1 MGIRRLSPRGTGR
14 RPSRTI
20 RVTHLRSE
28 DPPERLQRNRFQ
40 WIGISSRHTRCLQ
53 YAAIPLPDCPRSEVQ
68 LFVRGG
74 ANWLQHPRLLYSD
87 FAWGGHWPSPGGT
100 AVWRVSSESQGNAR
114 FDRRQPGCGAV
125 AKPLHRRADHQRH
138 SRGHRPLRPRRGQ
151 RHLRTGPRPETTTW
165 VQIPARTISFSIS
178 KDSVYTNHKLHCTS
192 SKRRPMAGDISLTC
206 SDCGQDFTFTA
217 ADQAFFQERGYS
229 TPKRC
234 KNCRQAKKNDQGG
247 SGYRSAP
254 AQGTPVIC
262 SGCGQPTTVPFEPR
276 GDRPV
281 FCRDCY
287 QARKGSGGGG
297 ASARGRSR

>member
-1 MGIRRLSPRGTGR
+1 MNPTPSAKQRESSPGR
-14 RPSRTI
+14 VPLAAGLDS
-20 RVTHLRSE
+20 
-28 DPPERLQRNRFQ
+28 
-40 WIGISSRHTRCLQ
+40 ISSALTFLLSDKSLLEKWRFALYNLCTR
-53 YAAIPLPDCPRSEVQ
+53 RS
-68 LFVRGG
+68 
-74 ANWLQHPRLLYSD
+74 
-87 FAWGGHWPSPGGT
+87 
-100 AVWRVSSESQGNAR
+100 
-114 FDRRQPGCGAV
+114 
-125 AKPLHRRADHQRH
+125 
-138 SRGHRPLRPRRGQ
+138 
-151 RHLRTGPRPETTTW
+151 
-165 VQIPARTISFSIS
+165 
-178 KDSVYTNHKLHCTS
+178 
-192 SKRRPMAGDISLTC
+192 MAGDIQLTC

-217 ADQAFFQERGYS
+217 ADQTFFQERGYS

>member
-1 MGIRRLSPRGTGR
+1 MRRMQSTSVSGLDAVIQVLGRDENSPRRPTDPHSAQKDYSVPDLFPAPQSWTQKTVASERKVNRLKRILAR
-14 RPSRTI
+14 R
-20 RVTHLRSE
+20 
-28 DPPERLQRNRFQ
+28 
-40 WIGISSRHTRCLQ
+40 C
-53 YAAIPLPDCPRSEVQ
+53 Q
-68 LFVRGG
+68 L
-74 ANWLQHPRLLYSD
+74 
-87 FAWGGHWPSPGGT
+87 
-100 AVWRVSSESQGNAR
+100 
-114 FDRRQPGCGAV
+114 GC
-125 AKPLHRRADHQRH
+125 
-138 SRGHRPLRPRRGQ
+138 
-151 RHLRTGPRPETTTW
+151 
-165 VQIPARTISFSIS
+165 TIS
-178 KDSVYTNHKLHCTS
+178 T
-192 SKRRPMAGDISLTC
+192 RRHMAGDIQLTC
-206 SDCGQDFTFTA
+206 SDCGQDFTFTS

-297 ASARGRSR
+297 GGSSRGRGR

>member
-1 MGIRRLSPRGTGR
+1 LRSVNELPGWAMDAFSKALKGALSRAAGKRENWTESQR
-14 RPSRTI
+14 RPKFFNLKESFCAKSELGCTI
-20 RVTHLRSE
+20 
-28 DPPERLQRNRFQ
+28 
-40 WIGISSRHTRCLQ
+40 
-53 YAAIPLPDCPRSEVQ
+53 
-68 LFVRGG
+68 
-74 ANWLQHPRLLYSD
+74 
-87 FAWGGHWPSPGGT
+87 
-100 AVWRVSSESQGNAR
+100 
-114 FDRRQPGCGAV
+114 
-125 AKPLHRRADHQRH
+125 
-138 SRGHRPLRPRRGQ
+138 
-151 RHLRTGPRPETTTW
+151 TT
-165 VQIPARTISFSIS
+165 
-178 KDSVYTNHKLHCTS
+178 
-192 SKRRPMAGDISLTC
+192 RRPMAGDISLTC

-297 ASARGRSR
+297 GRGR

>member
-1 MGIRRLSPRGTGR
+1 
-14 RPSRTI
+14 
-20 RVTHLRSE
+20 
-28 DPPERLQRNRFQ
+28 
-40 WIGISSRHTRCLQ
+40 
-53 YAAIPLPDCPRSEVQ
+53 
-68 LFVRGG
+68 
-74 ANWLQHPRLLYSD
+74 
-87 FAWGGHWPSPGGT
+87 
-100 AVWRVSSESQGNAR
+100 
-114 FDRRQPGCGAV
+114 
-125 AKPLHRRADHQRH
+125 
-138 SRGHRPLRPRRGQ
+138 
-151 RHLRTGPRPETTTW
+151 
-165 VQIPARTISFSIS
+165 
-178 KDSVYTNHKLHCTS
+178 
-192 SKRRPMAGDISLTC
+192 MAGDIQLTC

-297 ASARGRSR
+297 GEFTRPWPLLSVGSGFLIRHRARFSTQHCAKDSKQTSIWLRNASSSYEA

>member
-1 MGIRRLSPRGTGR
+1 
-14 RPSRTI
+14 
-20 RVTHLRSE
+20 
-28 DPPERLQRNRFQ
+28 
-40 WIGISSRHTRCLQ
+40 
-53 YAAIPLPDCPRSEVQ
+53 
-68 LFVRGG
+68 
-74 ANWLQHPRLLYSD
+74 
-87 FAWGGHWPSPGGT
+87 
-100 AVWRVSSESQGNAR
+100 
-114 FDRRQPGCGAV
+114 
-125 AKPLHRRADHQRH
+125 
-138 SRGHRPLRPRRGQ
+138 
-151 RHLRTGPRPETTTW
+151 
-165 VQIPARTISFSIS
+165 
-178 KDSVYTNHKLHCTS
+178 
-192 SKRRPMAGDISLTC
+192 MAGDISLTC

-287 QARKGSGGGG
+287 QARKGTSAGGG
-297 ASARGRSR
+297 AGASRGRGRY